1 MLRNILRNGVKAV
14 SNNQQPNGPNSV
26 EGKPIATYGADTFLT
41 MPPANSL
48 AEDARLLR
56 ETGWDVAKR
65 YIKVPPVATLPG
77 WGKHATLHSPRVRYQ
92 PTNSSN
98 REAGILVDNQGDH
111 YCIVSLR

>member
-65 YIKVPPVATLPG
+65 YIKVPPVATTRL
-77 WGKHATLHSPRVRYQ
+77 GKTCYATLPKGSLPTYQ
-92 PTNSSN
+92 Q
-98 REAGILVDNQGDH
+98 L
-111 YCIVSLR
+111 